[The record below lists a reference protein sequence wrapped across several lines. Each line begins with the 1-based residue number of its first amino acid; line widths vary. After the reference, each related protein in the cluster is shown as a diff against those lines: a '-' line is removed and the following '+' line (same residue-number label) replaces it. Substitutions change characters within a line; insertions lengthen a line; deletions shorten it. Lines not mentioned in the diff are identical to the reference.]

1 MKRYSLRKTAKLFF
15 PCLLAAGL
23 LLLSGCSSIKV
34 VESWNSPPFQGHRYH
49 KMMIVA
55 IAHDENLREM
65 AENILVQEFR
75 RSGVA
80 AVASHT
86 IVKEIDNARREDI
99 VAAVRSVDA
108 DVVLSIRA
116 VSKGSTKITQD
127 GQSGGIYGTSTNV
140 GGGGLPGAR
149 SYSLATLQTNLYD
162 SATAALIWSA
172 TITTYDAEDA
182 ARVSRD
188 LARFFLESIR
198 KEGYF

>member
-1 MKRYSLRKTAKLFF
+1 MKRYPLGQIANLFL
-15 PCLLAAGL
+15 PCLLAAG

-34 VESWNSPPFQGHRYH
+34 VESWNSPSFQGHRYH

-55 IAHDENLREM
+55 IAYDENLREM
-65 AENILVQEFR
+65 AENIMVQEFR

-86 IVKEIDNARREDI
+86 LVKEIKSAKREDV

-140 GGGGLPGAR
+140 GGGGLPGAK
-149 SYSLATLQTNLYD
+149 SFSLATLQANLYD
-162 SATAALIWSA
+162 SATAALIWNA
-172 TITTYDAEDA
+172 TITTYDAEDV

-188 LARFFLESIR
+188 LARYFLESTR

>member
-1 MKRYSLRKTAKLFF
+1 MSNETIPTETDCKVIF
-15 PCLLAAGL
+15 PLPACCRL

-75 RSGVA
+75 RNGVA

-86 IVKEIDNARREDI
+86 IVKEIDNAKREDI

-140 GGGGLPGAR
+140 GGAAAAGSQKLFPRHSADQ
-149 SYSLATLQTNLYD
+149 SLRQRHGST
-162 SATAALIWSA
+162 
-172 TITTYDAEDA
+172 
-182 ARVSRD
+182 D
-188 LARFFLESIR
+188 LERYHHYL
-198 KEGYF
+198 